1 MSAMARTMPRDKLT
15 PLQRA
20 IYEVDQ
26 QGVNLRDSMRAVTQR
41 VGFFVGQE
49 RYLKEREKIAAV
61 LEEFGEL
68 ALPVANPTAHPAGAT
83 HSAGST
89 GA

>member
-1 MSAMARTMPRDKLT
+1 MVKGVAADKLT

-20 IYEVDQ
+20 IYDVDQ
-26 QGVNLRDSMRAVTQR
+26 LGVNLRDSMRYVTQR

-49 RYLKEREKIAAV
+49 RYVQEQKKIA
-61 LEEFGEL
+61 EIL
-68 ALPVANPTAHPAGAT
+68 AAYGDAAIPDGSPSDDPVGAT